1 MAEIIIPTP
10 LRKFT
15 DNVNKFSTSAK
26 TVGEAISELTTKYPG
41 LKDHIYSGEGQIRSF
56 IKIFVGEDDIKHLQ
70 DTNTSIGEGTVVSI
84 VPAIAG
90 GAK

>member
-1 MAEIIIPTP
+1 MAEIVIPTP

-15 DNVNKFSTSAK
+15 DNVNKFSTAAK

-56 IKIFVGEDDIKHLQ
+56 IKIFVGEDDIKYLQ
-70 DTNTSIGEGTVVSI
+70 GAETGIGEGTVVSI

-90 GAK
+90 GK